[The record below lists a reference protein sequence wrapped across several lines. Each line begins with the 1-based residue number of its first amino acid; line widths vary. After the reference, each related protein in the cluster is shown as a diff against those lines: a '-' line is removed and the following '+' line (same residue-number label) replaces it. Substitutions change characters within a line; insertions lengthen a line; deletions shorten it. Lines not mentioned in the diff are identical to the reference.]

1 MPVGGQVLR
10 GLDVSAPVEPVSTQD
25 GPGGLAVVIGDAD
38 GGCQGFLRQELTGK
52 GVIRP
57 VIHFHKPGLRPQLQG
72 LWNGNG
78 RFWHC
83 LLVPEEAQLHLRGS
97 RAGMGVAA
105 IGVDGEGQSAQ
116 REFLAGL
123 RPGIALE
130 IRPLIGPVGLAEP
143 APHIQPEISGQTV
156 VQGFQLVGSSD
167 TIRGEGCGEKN
178 FLIHGKGP
186 ILSGEGSVFPGGLRR
201 KLPAV

>member
-1 MPVGGQVLR
+1 
-10 GLDVSAPVEPVSTQD
+10 
-25 GPGGLAVVIGDAD
+25 
-38 GGCQGFLRQELTGK
+38 
-52 GVIRP
+52 
-57 VIHFHKPGLRPQLQG
+57 
-72 LWNGNG
+72 
-78 RFWHC
+78 
-83 LLVPEEAQLHLRGS
+83 
-97 RAGMGVAA
+97 MGVAA

-167 TIRGEGCGEKN
+167 AIRGEGCGEKN

-186 ILSGEGSVFPGGLRR
+186 ILSGEGSVFPEASAENCRPSERR
-201 KLPAV
+201 AVKRAVVLSCQLLAWADT